1 LGERDWRRLAPGATD
16 SGRLGALHGVAAGNN
31 VPLWS
36 EWSAYKNGLI
46 GIAFAL
52 QSFLLVAAF
61 VVVIG
66 AVVGATVVERI
77 GAISVESLR
86 EHVR

>member
-1 LGERDWRRLAPGATD
+1 MKLPTPDEAVAQFGLGC
-16 SGRLGALHGVAAGNN
+16 LHRFVAIEGTL
-31 VPLWS
+31 VD
-36 EWSAYKNGLI
+36 WSADKYGLI

-52 QSFLLVAAF
+52 QSFLLVPAF

-77 GAISVESLR
+77 GAISVEGLR